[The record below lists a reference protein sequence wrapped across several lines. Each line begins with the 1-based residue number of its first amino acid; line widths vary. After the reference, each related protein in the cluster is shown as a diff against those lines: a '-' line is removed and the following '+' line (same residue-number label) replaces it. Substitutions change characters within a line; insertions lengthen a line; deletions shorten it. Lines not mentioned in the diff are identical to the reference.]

1 MARDVFHN
9 DVRVALQQDGW
20 TITHDPYFLKA
31 GDLNMEV
38 DLAAE
43 KTIAAERGSEKILL
57 FQRKKFTC

>member
-9 DVRVALQQDGW
+9 DVRIALQQEGW

-43 KTIAAERGSEKILL
+43 KTIAAERGTEKLL
-57 FQRKKFTC
+57 